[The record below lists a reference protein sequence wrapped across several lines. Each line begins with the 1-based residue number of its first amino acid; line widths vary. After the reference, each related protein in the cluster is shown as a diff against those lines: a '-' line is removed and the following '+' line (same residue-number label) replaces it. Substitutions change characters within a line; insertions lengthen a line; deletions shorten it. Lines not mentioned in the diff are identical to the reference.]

1 VTRVPIGAAHGFLR
15 KLELAALALF
25 IRVRQGAF
33 PSGLTPNDTMHPQ
46 AAYTRL

>member
-1 VTRVPIGAAHGFLR
+1 
-15 KLELAALALF
+15 
-25 IRVRQGAF
+25 VRQGAF